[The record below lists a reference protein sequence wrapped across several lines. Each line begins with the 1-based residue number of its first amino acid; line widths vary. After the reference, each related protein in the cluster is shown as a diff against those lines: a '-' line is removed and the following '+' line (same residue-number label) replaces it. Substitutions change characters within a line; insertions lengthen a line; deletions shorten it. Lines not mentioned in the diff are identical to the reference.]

1 MSVRRT
7 HSLSTQIIVELRA
20 SGPRKKWVSAQIGS
34 PTFLCSQ
41 KWVSAT
47 CLDLLLELCDRHA
60 APPCF
65 WIRPTHTRMVA
76 TATVIVREAKHAL
89 SELSDDTYVRKLIAW
104 ANRYDSTATTQRP
117 PKPPPPPCC
126 SWRRAGD
133 VAMLARLTAYT
144 KAAALWRARHQH
156 WRTVN
161 SKRKAQRRAERDA
174 QRDWAAAWRARKEPI
189 LEAHAAESNVARES
203 EYNFDTGPS
212 RLAELRRLAKH
223 PHPLQP
229 VAEPETTRYEPW
241 KQLRRCRVCAFECV
255 GIRYHC
261 ATCGNFDACHDCV
274 ARGVGLGTISVML
287 SPQPTEPSTK

>member
-1 MSVRRT
+1 M
-7 HSLSTQIIVELRA
+7 STQIIVELCA
-20 SGPRKKWVSAQIGS
+20 SARRTKVGECHVSR
-34 PTFLCSQ
+34 LCSG
-41 KWVSAT
+41 VFAI
-47 CLDLLLELCDRHA
+47 DRRSIGTRR
-60 APPCF
+60 F
-65 WIRPTHTRMVA
+65 RPTHTRMVA

-126 SWRRAGD
+126 SWRRADD
-133 VAMLARLTAYT
+133 VTMLARLTAYT
-144 KAAALWRARHQH
+144 KAAAFWRARHQH

-203 EYNFDTGPS
+203 ECNFDTGPS